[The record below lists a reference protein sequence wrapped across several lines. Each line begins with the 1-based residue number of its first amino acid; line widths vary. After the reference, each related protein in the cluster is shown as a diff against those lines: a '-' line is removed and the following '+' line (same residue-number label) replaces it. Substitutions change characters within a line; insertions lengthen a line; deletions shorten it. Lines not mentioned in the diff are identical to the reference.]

1 MVPPRP
7 YALDVG
13 PCHYV
18 TGRQRYRTRPSL
30 AIPWENQVDA
40 PAPHLYPEADSD
52 HGSDVDD
59 DHSHGYHTPV
69 TQTPAAAAVTQDWL
83 NQNVVDFQDAIDNQ
97 FIGGFNFV
105 ADLPDDVVA
114 NLSEVSDEFAT
125 DTDTN
130 TTIGD
135 DEDDAG
141 DEFSDSGVPLIA
153 PYRLNLTVLSQRYN
167 IYAAAYR
174 NAIHISRVR
183 SCVDHSLSARPDLI
197 LKPPTSK
204 EALKVGGYID
214 RNMPHQM
221 NHLIMGDLGHEE
233 VLLLA
238 CDDGDV
244 LGYYTSQIETA
255 LLRLE
260 SDDAPREATIVKPFF
275 HQNVGISA
283 WGLAVHKQ
291 SRLIA
296 VGNNKHEVHVFAFAL
311 HDINRP
317 SQVTPEL
324 SCRRDLFVRL
334 GRTGDGAVL
343 NSSDIQ
349 GLDLRADID
358 AFLSGQRDR
367 NYQIVVGSLGHNIP
381 NVAFSDDSG
390 GNVKVLAIDIRGSLW
405 IIDIW
410 SVYDPKVI
418 YSLYAGYQGASVN
431 RNPPSSL
438 PRGWGVLVLPQ
449 SSFLPTSTFKDSL
462 GLSPEEAVYV
472 AGKYYGY
479 YIETG
484 KAVRNIKNNST
495 RHPWVR
501 NNQSNL
507 FQLAPHWHGLPGRRN
522 WYDPGVDYDEQWHFV
537 QDKAADDC
545 LEHDP
550 PFIARNPRVILPDGA
565 TVMRTYETDIEFVA
579 GDMNTGIMLKDA
591 ILQKK
596 PPRTMLPN
604 LTFPPE
610 RLANLIHVPELSLVV
625 AGSQCG
631 RVALITLT
639 RPENPRY
646 SFQRGFK
653 VDFVLPKTIDEDRRI
668 RPTCLLLGVAIGPI
682 FSSGGTNGE
691 PLGNRRYRI
700 MLHYYDHRIL
710 SYEVYRNAI
719 TDDLSVI

>member
-1 MVPPRP
+1 MVPPQR

-30 AIPWENQVDA
+30 SIPWENHVDT

-52 HGSDVDD
+52 YGSDVDD
-59 DHSHGYHTPV
+59 DHGHGYHTPV
-69 TQTPAAAAVTQDWL
+69 AQTPGAAAGP
-83 NQNVVDFQDAIDNQ
+83 QNVVGLDFQDAIDNQ
-97 FIGGFNFV
+97 FIGGYNFV
-105 ADLPDDVVA
+105 VDLSDDVVA
-114 NLSEVSDEFAT
+114 NLTEVSDEFAT

-130 TTIGD
+130 TTMGD

-141 DEFSDSGVPLIA
+141 DELNDSGVPLIA

-197 LKPPTSK
+197 VKPPTSK
-204 EALKVGGYID
+204 EALKVGGSID
-214 RNMPHQM
+214 RAMPHQM
-221 NHLIMGDLGHEE
+221 NHLIIGDLGQEE

-260 SDDAPREATIVKPFF
+260 SGDAPREATIVKPFF

-317 SQVTPEL
+317 SEVNPEL
-324 SCRRDLFVRL
+324 SSTRGLFFRLCRTDDRAALS
-334 GRTGDGAVL
+334 
-343 NSSDIQ
+343 SSDFK
-349 GLDLRADID
+349 GPDPRADIN
-358 AFLSGQRDR
+358 AFLSGKRDR
-367 NYQIVVGSLGHNIP
+367 NWQIVVGSLGHNIP
-381 NVAFSDDSG
+381 NVAFSDDAGSD
-390 GNVKVLAIDIRGSLW
+390 VKVLAIDIKGNLW

-410 SVYDPKVI
+410 SFYDPKVI
-418 YSLYAGYQGASVN
+418 YSLYEGYRGAAAS
-431 RNPPSSL
+431 RQPPDLL

-472 AGKYYGY
+472 ASRYYGY
-479 YIETG
+479 YIGIE

-507 FQLAPHWHGLPGRRN
+507 FRLAPHWHGIPFRRH
-522 WYDPGVDYDEQWHFV
+522 WYDIGVDYDEQWHFV
-537 QDKAADDC
+537 HDKAADDC
-545 LEHDP
+545 LDHEP
-550 PFIARNPRVILPDGA
+550 PCIARNPRVILPGGA

-579 GDMNTGIMLKDA
+579 GDKNTGIFFKDA

-596 PPRTMLPN
+596 PPRSMLPN

-639 RPENPRY
+639 RPEYPRY
-646 SFQRGFK
+646 SFKRGFK
-653 VDFVLPKTIDEDRRI
+653 VEFVLPKTIDEDRRI

-691 PLGNRRYRI
+691 SLGNRRYRI

-710 SYEVYRNAI
+710 SYEVYRNTI
-719 TDDLSVI
+719 TNDLSVI